1 FLASASIQDT
11 DLDAATGSGAADPC
25 RNVPDPSSP
34 ELPPD
39 STWGADERCPS
50 DGLVASSGRTIPTTS
65 TLPRLVS
72 MRGAVLADNAVSRPG
87 TDAPCE
93 AASYPF
99 RGDAP
104 GFRRASLA
112 ASDTFSGA
120 VLENIRIP
128 GIGGSTLAR
137 GTFTLRGEL
146 MHAFISYRVAT
157 EGPAGNGLSGLIT
170 RKIRS
175 LSILEEGLRLPRHGW
190 GLWPS
195 SASRPVP
202 FRPEEAKVPF

>member
-1 FLASASIQDT
+1 MNEMATAHTSGHRAPPPPPREPRRGVQGHWNPPPGGFPTEGRVATSPPGFLASASIQDT

-146 MHAFISYRVAT
+146 MHA
-157 EGPAGNGLSGLIT
+157 
-170 RKIRS
+170 
-175 LSILEEGLRLPRHGW
+175 
-190 GLWPS
+190 
-195 SASRPVP
+195 
-202 FRPEEAKVPF
+202 